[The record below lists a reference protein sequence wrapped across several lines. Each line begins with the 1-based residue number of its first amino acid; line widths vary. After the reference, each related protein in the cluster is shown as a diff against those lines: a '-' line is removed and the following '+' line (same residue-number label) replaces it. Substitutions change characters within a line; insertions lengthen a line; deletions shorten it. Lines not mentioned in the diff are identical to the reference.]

1 MSSPAS
7 PRRSPRFPPPPSPDD
22 PAALSRLAVRAALR
36 RGFAAAGV
44 VAGVGSTTWE
54 RFRAW
59 LDAGL
64 HGGMDWLERDA
75 DARRRFD
82 SILPFTR
89 SAVVVAREVPGGPAG
104 NVARYARG
112 EDYHAVVRR
121 ELKRVADALRTTAP
135 RGTHFRACVDTAP
148 LLERELA
155 VRAGLGFVGKNGLV
169 IVPGCGS
176 HVVLGVLLTD
186 VEMEPTAPGAEA
198 DLAAAPDRCGECRA
212 CLDACPTEAFLAPR
226 LLDAR
231 RCISYLTIEK
241 RGPFEPWEAAA
252 LAGNLF
258 GCDACQDACPWNAR
272 PIARRSAGAGPG
284 PESFDLREIA
294 AMDEDAFERRFGRT
308 ALWRATHAGLVR
320 NARALLAAADGAAA
334 GREGP
339 SEEPVRSGREDRA

>member
-1 MSSPAS
+1 M
-7 PRRSPRFPPPPSPDD
+7 
-22 PAALSRLAVRAALR
+22 
-36 RGFAAAGV
+36 
-44 VAGVGSTTWE
+44 VAGEGSTTWG

-64 HGGMDWLERDA
+64 HGGMEWLERDA

-82 SILPFTR
+82 SILPWAR

-112 EDYHAVVRR
+112 DDYHAVVRR
-121 ELKRVADALRTTAP
+121 ELKRVADALRAAAP
-135 RGTHFRACVDTAP
+135 AGTHFRACVDTAP

-198 DLAAAPDRCGECRA
+198 ALAAAPDRCGECRA
-212 CLDACPTEAFLAPR
+212 CLDACPTGAFLAPR

-241 RGPFEPWEAAA
+241 RGPFEPWEEGA
-252 LAGNLF
+252 LSGNLF

-272 PIARRSAGAGPG
+272 PIARRSAEADPG
-284 PESFDLREIA
+284 LESLDLREIA
-294 AMDEDAFERRFGRT
+294 SMDEDAFEGRFGRT
-308 ALWRATHAGLVR
+308 ALRRATHAGLVR
-320 NARALLAAADGAAA
+320 NAKALLGEAAGEPAVRDGA
-334 GREGP
+334 
-339 SEEPVRSGREDRA
+339 SEEPARSRREDRP